1 MNKTLSKI
9 LLTVAAVATVA
20 SCEITRPEKEITPA
34 GDLVLTARLEAPV
47 IAPET
52 RTALKS
58 DTSTVVWS
66 SGDAFALIGSNGSKS
81 RFTIAS
87 GVGSSSASFS
97 GTASGTAPW
106 YALYPD
112 SDDVSLAD
120 GALHFKLPATQLYAS
135 GSFASGAAPAIA
147 KMAATSDPLQFK
159 NLCGLLCLQFMGPSV
174 TVTKIVL
181 HDLGGNMLWGD
192 CTVALDG
199 KEGTAEQTMTLTGG
213 DNTLTLNI
221 GSTIKLSASTSRPFF
236 FVVPAGS
243 FDRGFSVVV
252 YTTDGDVYGVVQTQ
266 KPNIAGRSQVVV
278 MEKLTVPSIPES
290 SNAVARGYYK
300 DLFMDGGI
308 GLTSRTTLPAADYLK
323 LNWEF
328 YASLATGKTIAI
340 DTATQTAVFIGS
352 DEDKNG
358 NLLYPDG
365 EPRFRCIYVN
375 GGKSTQ
381 HGASLGEDGRNR
393 IRTYY
398 AKGGGY
404 VGTCAGCLISSK
416 GYDSYATT
424 TTYFGI
430 WPGHTYHTKTDS
442 GVGVADTYTS
452 MTIEPGSALL
462 NYYNYGNDMQ
472 IDGVR
477 HNGGCYMGNNS
488 TYPVPAGTEILL
500 RYLTPGPDSTKLN
513 GQVSS
518 WAYKASE
525 ESGRL
530 VVIGSHP
537 EGVSSGEQRDLFSAM
552 IRYASDGNGCV
563 TPKGNLTKGVLRQ
576 MNKGSEQNSPA
587 FAPIGDKQYHH
598 FNFTLPA
605 DTPELVLSLHGIETN
620 TNLYLALAKG
630 RTAWLGDADYVLCSS
645 GSSKSLHLRNVPA
658 GTWSVA
664 VYCPV
669 TVTATKTEYTS
680 GAYYFKYSG
689 NLEVLNGVP
698 YEISVNWGSSGPNAG
713 TGTNQPA
720 VPVTGTWD

>member
-1 MNKTLSKI
+1 MNKTFSKI
-9 LLTVAAVATVA
+9 LLTVAAAATVA
-20 SCEITRPEKEITPA
+20 SCEITRPEGEITPV
-34 GDLVLTARLEAPV
+34 GDLVLTASLEAPMF
-47 IAPET
+47 APET
-52 RTALKS
+52 RTSLKS

-66 SGDAFALIGSNGSKS
+66 ASDAFALVSHNGSKS
-81 RFTIAS
+81 RFTLTS
-87 GVGSSSASFS
+87 GAGTVNGIFS
-97 GTASGTAPW
+97 GSASGTAPW

-112 SDDVSLAD
+112 SDDISISEGV
-120 GALHFKLPATQLYAS
+120 LHFKMPATQTYAS
-135 GSFASGAAPAIA
+135 GTFASGACPAIA
-147 KMAATSDPLQFK
+147 GLASASDPLQFK
-159 NLCGLLCLQFMGPSV
+159 NLCGLLCLQFMAPSI
-174 TVTKIVL
+174 TVTKIVV

-192 CTVALDG
+192 CALTLDG
-199 KEGTAEQTMTLTGG
+199 KEGTSEQTMTLTGG
-213 DNTLTLNI
+213 DNSLTLNF
-221 GSTIKLSASTSRPFF
+221 GSTLKLSATASRPFF

-243 FDRGFSVVV
+243 FDRGFSVTVH
-252 YTTDGDVYGVVQTQ
+252 TTDGDVYGVVQTQ
-266 KPNIAGRSQVVV
+266 RPNIAGRSQVVV
-278 MEKLTVPSIPES
+278 MEKLTVPSIPEPA
-290 SNAVARGYYK
+290 NKVACGYYK

-328 YASLATGKTIAI
+328 YASLATGKTVAI
-340 DTATQTAVFIGS
+340 DTAIQTAVFIGS
-352 DEDKNG
+352 DEDRNG

-375 GGKSTQ
+375 GGKSPQ

-393 IRTYY
+393 VRAYY
-398 AKGGGY
+398 ANGGGY
-404 VGTCAGCLISSK
+404 VGTCAGCLIASK
-416 GYDSYATT
+416 GYDSYSVTT
-424 TTYFGI
+424 SYFGI

-442 GVGVADTYTS
+442 GAGVVDTYTS

-518 WAYKASE
+518 WAYKASA

-537 EGVSSGEQRDLFSAM
+537 EGVTSGEQRDLFSAM
-552 IRYASDGNGCV
+552 IRYASDGNGIA
-563 TPKGNLTKGVLRQ
+563 TSKGSLSKGVVRKMDQ
-576 MNKGSEQNSPA
+576 GSEKNEPA
-587 FAPIGDKQYHH
+587 YAPIGDKQYHH
-598 FNFTLPA
+598 FTFTLA
-605 DTPELVLSLHGIETN
+605 SGAPELSLTLSGIETN
-620 TNLYLALAKG
+620 TDLYLALAKD
-630 RTAWLGDADYVLCSS
+630 RMAWLGDCDYVLCSS
-645 GSSKSLHLRNVPA
+645 GSSKSFHIRNVPA

-669 TVTATKTEYTS
+669 TVTATKTEYAS
-680 GAYYFKYSG
+680 GAYYYKYSG

-698 YEISVNWGSSGPNAG
+698 YEISVNWGSAGPNSG
-713 TGTNQPA
+713 TGGNQPA
-720 VPVTGTWD
+720 VPITGTWD

>member
-20 SCEITRPEKEITPA
+20 SCEITRPEGEITPT
-34 GDLVLTARLEAPV
+34 GDLVLTASLEMPV
-47 IAPET
+47 VAPET

-58 DTSTVVWS
+58 DTTTVVWS
-66 SGDAFALIGSNGSKS
+66 ANDAFALVSHNGSKS
-81 RFTIAS
+81 RFTLTS
-87 GVGSSSASFS
+87 GAGTGNGTFS
-97 GTASGTAPW
+97 GSASGTAPW

-112 SDDVSLAD
+112 SDDISISEGV
-120 GALHFKLPATQLYAS
+120 LHFKLPATQAYAS
-135 GSFASGAAPAIA
+135 GTFAPGACPAIA
-147 KMAATSDPLQFK
+147 DVASVSDPLQFK
-159 NLCGLLCLQFMGPSV
+159 NLCGLLCLQFMGPIVS
-174 TVTKIVL
+174 VTKIVL

-192 CTVALDG
+192 CAVTLDG
-199 KEGTAEQTMTLTGG
+199 KEGTADQTMTLTGG
-213 DNTLTLNI
+213 DNTLTLNL
-221 GSTIKLSASTSRPFF
+221 GAALTLTTSSPRQFF

-252 YTTDGDVYGVVQTQ
+252 YTTAGDVYSVVQTQ
-266 KPNIAGRSQVVV
+266 KANIAGRSQVVV
-278 MEKLTVPSIPES
+278 MEKLSVPSVPEKA
-290 SNAVARGYYK
+290 NVQARGYYK

-308 GLTSRTTLPAADYLK
+308 GLTSRTSLPAADYLK
-323 LNWEF
+323 LDWEF
-328 YASLATGKTIAI
+328 YASLATGKTTAI

-352 DEDKNG
+352 DEDRNG

-381 HGASLGEDGRNR
+381 HGASLGEDGRNV
-393 IRTYY
+393 IRKYY
-398 AKGGGY
+398 ANGGGY

-416 GYDSYATT
+416 GYDSYSTT

-442 GVGVADTYTS
+442 GAGVTDTYTS

-472 IDGVR
+472 INGVR

-513 GQVSS
+513 GQVSA
-518 WAYKASE
+518 WAYKASA

-552 IRYASDGNGCV
+552 IRYASDGNGIA
-563 TPKGNLTKGVLRQ
+563 TSKGILSKGVTRR
-576 MNKGSEQNSPA
+576 MNQGSEKNAPD

-598 FNFTLPA
+598 FTFELA
-605 DTPELVLSLHGIETN
+605 SRTPELVVTLRGIDTN
-620 TNLYLALAKG
+620 TDLYLALANG
-630 RTAWLGDADYVLCSS
+630 RMAWLGDCDYVLCSS
-645 GSSKSLHLRNVPA
+645 GANKSLHIRNVPA

-669 TVTATKTEYTS
+669 TVTSTKTEYAS
-680 GAYYFKYSG
+680 GAYYYKYTG
-689 NLEVLNGVP
+689 NTEVLNGVP
-698 YEISVNWGSSGPNAG
+698 YEISVNWGSSGPNSG
-713 TGTNQPA
+713 TGGNQPA